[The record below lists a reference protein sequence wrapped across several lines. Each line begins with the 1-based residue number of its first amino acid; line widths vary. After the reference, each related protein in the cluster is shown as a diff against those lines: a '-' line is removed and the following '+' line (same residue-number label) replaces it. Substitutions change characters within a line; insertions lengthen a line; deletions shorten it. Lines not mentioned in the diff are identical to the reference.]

1 MIRKTN
7 KKVTALALIMIL
19 VMSIV
24 LSACGD
30 DKTNYEK
37 ISKRWD
43 AACHEIGGIKADES
57 LTNASYFKAGDPISD
72 WMVIVEKRA
81 GLDKNFDEEGY
92 LKNLKKYISKAYE
105 SDEKL
110 DQYKSTEW
118 HRMIL
123 VLLAFGKD
131 PRNFAKKADGTPID
145 LVNDGIFNWCQEE
158 KIDYQG
164 SNALIYS
171 LLCIKAGNYKA
182 PEGARYSENDIIKEL
197 IAYHA
202 IQRSAH

>member
-57 LTNASYFKAGDPISD
+57 LTNAS
-72 WMVIVEKRA
+72 
-81 GLDKNFDEEGY
+81 
-92 LKNLKKYISKAYE
+92 
-105 SDEKL
+105 
-110 DQYKSTEW
+110 
-118 HRMIL
+118 
-123 VLLAFGKD
+123 
-131 PRNFAKKADGTPID
+131 
-145 LVNDGIFNWCQEE
+145 
-158 KIDYQG
+158 
-164 SNALIYS
+164 
-171 LLCIKAGNYKA
+171 
-182 PEGARYSENDIIKEL
+182 
-197 IAYHA
+197 
-202 IQRSAH
+202 